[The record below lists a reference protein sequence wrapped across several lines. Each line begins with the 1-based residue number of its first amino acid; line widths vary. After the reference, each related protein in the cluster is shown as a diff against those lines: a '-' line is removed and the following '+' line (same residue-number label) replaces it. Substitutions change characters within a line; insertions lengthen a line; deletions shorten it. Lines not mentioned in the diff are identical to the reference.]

1 MQDYEKL
8 GAFYLGREATGADD
22 APLVLYD
29 AADLTTHAVI
39 VGMTGSG
46 KTGLGIALIEEAAI
60 DRVPVIAIDPKG
72 DLGNLLLTFPAL
84 APADFAPWVDA
95 RAAASA
101 GQTAEEFAAAQ
112 AAAWRAGLAASGQG
126 PGRIAALR
134 AAADFALYT
143 PGSSA
148 GRGLSV
154 LGSFAPPPPAIRADG
169 DLYRQ
174 YLQGIAGGVLALAGI
189 EADPLASREHILL
202 ATILDHAWQ
211 AGRALDLAGLVAAV
225 PQPGIPRIGVLDLD
239 SFFPPKDRMALAMRL
254 NNLLA
259 APGFAAWTAGE
270 PLDAGALFFTPAG
283 QPRVSVLSIAHLG
296 DAERM
301 FFVTLLLNAVIA
313 WLRTQPGTGSLRAI
327 LYMDEVFGYLPPTAN
342 PPSKALLLTLL
353 KQARAYGLG
362 LVLAT
367 QNPVD
372 LDYKALSNA
381 GTWFVG
387 RLQTAQDRARLREGL
402 LAAAGGLDP
411 AALDAAFDRL
421 GKRRFLLHNVHESAP
436 VVFETRFV
444 MSYLRGPL
452 TRDDLRRL
460 PGAMPPTTTAP
471 TTTPVGTPPAAAP
484 LRAARPV
491 LPTGVPVTYADAR
504 RLPGNGERLVYLPRL
519 LGIAGVHYAS
529 ARLGI
534 DVAREFALA
543 AEAGG
548 SVIDWTGAE
557 AVGLDATTLQRDP
570 EPDAGFA
577 DLPAGLAP
585 AAVKAWQSAF
595 RDWLRAEQALTIY
608 RSARFRLA
616 SGPDESEGAFRARLQ
631 QVAREAR
638 DRDVAKLR
646 QRHAAAFARLAERRR
661 RAEQAVEREQ
671 EQATGSKFDVAVSVG
686 GAVLGALFGRKA
698 VSAATLGRVGS
709 AVRKAGNAQKQS
721 ADVARAGETVTA
733 IDAELARLEAQVDG
747 EVAALGAGYDA
758 QAEAL
763 EAVAVRPK
771 ASDIT
776 LRFFG
781 VGFLP
786 YIEDA
791 AGNLAPAW

>member
-8 GAFYLGREATGADD
+8 GAFYLGREATGATD

-84 APADFAPWVDA
+84 APADFAPWVDP
-95 RAAASA
+95 RAAATA
-101 GQTAEEFAAAQ
+101 GQTPAEFAAAQ

-126 PGRIAALR
+126 PERIAALR

-202 ATILDHAWQ
+202 ATILDNAWQ

-225 PQPGIPRIGVLDLD
+225 PQPGIARIGVLDLD
-239 SFFPPKDRMALAMRL
+239 SFFPAKDRMALAMRL

-313 WLRTQPGTGSLRAI
+313 WMRTQPGTGSLRAI
-327 LYMDEVFGYLPPTAN
+327 LYMDEVFGYLPPTAS

-362 LVLAT
+362 IVLAT

-381 GTWFVG
+381 GTWFIG

-444 MSYLRGPL
+444 MAYLRGPL

-460 PGAMPPTTTAP
+460 PGAMPVA
-471 TTTPVGTPPAAAP
+471 PAAAATP
-484 LRAARPV
+484 APAASAPVLAARPV
-491 LPTGVPVTYADAR
+491 LPTGVPVAFADAS
-504 RLPGNGERLVYLPRL
+504 RLPGSGERLVYLPRL
-519 LGIAGVHYAS
+519 LGIAGVHYAN
-529 ARLGI
+529 ARLGV
-534 DVAREFALA
+534 DVGREFALA

-548 SVIDWTGAE
+548 SAIDWAGAE

-570 EPDAGFA
+570 EPDAGFGE
-577 DLPAGLAP
+577 LPAGLTP
-585 AAVKAWQSAF
+585 AALKAWQSAF
-595 RDWLRAEQALTIY
+595 RDWLRSAQPLTIY
-608 RSARFRLA
+608 RSARFRLTSA
-616 SGPDESEGAFRARLQ
+616 PDESEGAFRARLQ
-631 QVAREAR
+631 QQAREAR

-646 QRHAAAFARLAERRR
+646 QRHEATFARLAERRR
-661 RAEQAVEREQ
+661 RAEQAVERER

-698 VSAATLGRVGS
+698 VSSATLGRVGS

-721 ADVARAGETVTA
+721 ADVARAGETVAA
-733 IDAELARLEAQVDG
+733 IDAEIARLEARVAE
-747 EVAALGAGYDA
+747 EVASLEAGYDA
-758 QAEAL
+758 QAEEL

-771 ASDIT
+771 ASDVT

>member
-8 GAFYLGREATGADD
+8 GAFYLGREATGAAD

-95 RAAASA
+95 RAAATA
-101 GQTAEEFAAAQ
+101 GQTADEFAAAQ

-126 PGRIAALR
+126 PERIAALR

-202 ATILDHAWQ
+202 TTILDTAWQ
-211 AGRALDLAGLVAAV
+211 AGRALDLAGLVGAV
-225 PQPGIPRIGVLDLD
+225 PQPGIARIGVLDLD

-270 PLDAGALFFTPAG
+270 PLDAGALLFTPAG
-283 QPRVSVLSIAHLG
+283 QPRVSVLSVAHLG

-313 WLRTQPGTGSLRAI
+313 WMRTQPGTGSLRAI

-362 LVLAT
+362 IVLAT

-452 TRDDLRRL
+452 NRDDLRRL
-460 PGAMPPTTTAP
+460 PGAMPVAMTAP
-471 TTTPVGTPPAAAP
+471 ATTPATAAAAP

-491 LPTGVPVTYADAR
+491 LPTGVAVAYADAR

-534 DVAREFALA
+534 DLAREFALA

-570 EPDAGFA
+570 EPDAGFGE
-577 DLPAGLAP
+577 LPAGIAP
-585 AAVKAWQSAF
+585 AAVKAWQAAF
-595 RDWLRAEQALTIY
+595 RDWLRTEQALTIY
-608 RSARFRLA
+608 RSAHFRLA
-616 SGPDESEGAFRARLQ
+616 STPGETEGAFRARLQ
-631 QVAREAR
+631 QQAREAR

-661 RAEQAVEREQ
+661 RAEQAVERER

-698 VSAATLGRVGS
+698 VSASTLGRVGT

-721 ADVARAGETVTA
+721 ADVARAGETVAA
-733 IDAELARLEAQVDG
+733 IDAELARLEARVA
-747 EVAALGAGYDA
+747 EEAAALEAGYDA
-758 QAEAL
+758 QAEEL

-771 ASDIT
+771 ATDVT